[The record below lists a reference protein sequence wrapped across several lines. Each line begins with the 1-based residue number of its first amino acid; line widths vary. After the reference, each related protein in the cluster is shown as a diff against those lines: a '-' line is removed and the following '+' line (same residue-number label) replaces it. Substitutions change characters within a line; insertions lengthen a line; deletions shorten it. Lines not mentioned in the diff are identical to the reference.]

1 MSARRRLDTDP
12 QFPTET
18 SYPLSLYADV
28 RAASRPT
35 IVFQYGNSFGGSN
48 AVYTSSHQLPGFT
61 HLPPGGAT
69 YAGQTRS
76 QNYEGCHTQ
85 V

>member
-1 MSARRRLDTDP
+1 MASIGHR
-12 QFPTET
+12 PTV
-18 SYPLSLYADV
+18 SYGDLLPSLYADV

-35 IVFQYGNSFGGSN
+35 IAFQYGNSFGWSN
-48 AVYTSSHQLPGFT
+48 AVYTYSHRLPGFT

-69 YAGQTRS
+69 YAGRTLT

>member
-1 MSARRRLDTDP
+1 MSAWRQLDTDP

-35 IVFQYGNSFGGSN
+35 IAFQYGNSFGGSN
-48 AVYTSSHQLPGFT
+48 ASSHQLPWFT
-61 HLPPGGAT
+61 HLRPGGAT
-69 YAGQTRS
+69 YAGRTLS